1 MTVKRNFKRRVR
13 GRQLQ
18 TGERYTA
25 ARRRILAER
34 AEVFP
39 EETAPPEG
47 PAEMASHE
55 TASPTT
61 PKEMVSKAFLAE
73 VASVTAPVEASSATA
88 SMEEASGAAPVASA
102 AGTVPAE
109 PATGTAPV
117 ASPSGAVSEPATG
130 TAPGAAAADATP
142 SAAALRP
149 ALTGPARDI
158 LMVQTAPGKAAS
170 GTVPVIE
177 LLDVSGDASRLGL
190 RCGVMMFPT
199 LAERAG
205 SVNVL
210 THLRDVLAGTV
221 GDPTTALLCSVAL
234 DGQRPPPRRVERD
247 PESLRQ
253 FLRRARA
260 GLGGTTEDGTMLVFH
275 VAGRD
280 GIVPVLCTLSP
291 RGPSLVLT
299 VVTGEESQLWEHFAA
314 ARVSSVR
321 VVNLQEPALFLIHDG
336 QRYPVTANPLVIGS
350 GPGIAGLAIG
360 DAALAPRH
368 AAVIR
373 RNGTYYLKDLGSTD
387 GIHYK
392 GMQIDNK
399 RIDDGDVFQIGG
411 HEIRFTYRTGG

>member
-25 ARRRILAER
+25 ARRRLLAER
-34 AEVFP
+34 AEAFP
-39 EETAPPEG
+39 GETTPPAATATGETASKETAPPAA
-47 PAEMASHE
+47 PAE
-55 TASPTT
+55 TAS
-61 PKEMVSKAFLAE
+61 KAVSAE
-73 VASVTAPVEASSATA
+73 PAPEAA
-88 SMEEASGAAPVASA
+88 A
-102 AGTVPAE
+102 AGTVPPE
-109 PATGTAPV
+109 PAPV
-117 ASPSGAVSEPATG
+117 E
-130 TAPGAAAADATP
+130 AAADATP
-142 SAAALRP
+142 AEAAVRP
-149 ALTGPARDI
+149 ALTGPALDI
-158 LMVQTAPGKAAS
+158 LMEQTASGKPAS

-177 LLDVSGDASRLGL
+177 LLDVSADASRLGL
-190 RCGVMMFPT
+190 RCGAMMFPI
-199 LAERAG
+199 LAERVEP
-205 SVNVL
+205 VNVL
-210 THLRDVLAGTV
+210 TRLRDVLAGTI

-234 DGQRPPPRRVERD
+234 DGQPPPPRRVERD

-280 GIVPVLCTLSP
+280 GIVPVLCTLSA
-291 RGPSLVLT
+291 RGPALVLT

-314 ARVSSVR
+314 ARVLPVR

-336 QRYPVTANPLVIGS
+336 QRHPVTSDALVIGS
-350 GPGIAGLAIG
+350 GRGISGIAIG

-373 RNGTYYLKDLGSTD
+373 RNGAYYLKDLGSID
-387 GIHYK
+387 GVHYK
-392 GMQIDNK
+392 GMRIDNK